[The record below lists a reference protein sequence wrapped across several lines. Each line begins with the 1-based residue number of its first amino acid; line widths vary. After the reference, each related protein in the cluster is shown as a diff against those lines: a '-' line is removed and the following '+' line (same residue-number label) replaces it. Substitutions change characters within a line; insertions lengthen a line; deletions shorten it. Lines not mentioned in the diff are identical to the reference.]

1 MDPQFLA
8 LDEVLAL
15 HSDQIRRYGGRPGL
29 RDVGLLSSAIAMPA
43 ATYRG
48 ESLHQGLP
56 EMAAAYLFHIC
67 RNHPFSDGN
76 KRASLAA
83 ALTFLWLNGMSVKA
97 SEDALTGLVM
107 DVSAGRIG
115 KPEVA
120 VFLKQHARR
129 RRRP

>member
-1 MDPQFLA
+1 
-8 LDEVLAL
+8 
-15 HSDQIRRYGGRPGL
+15 
-29 RDVGLLSSAIAMPA
+29 MPA

-107 DVSAGRIG
+107 DVSACRIG

-129 RRRP
+129 RRRPSLNPPRLRPRGGPARSGSGSRGRC

>member
-1 MDPQFLA
+1 VDPQFLA
-8 LDEVLAL
+8 LDEILAL
-15 HSDQIRRYGGRPGL
+15 HSDQIRRYGGRPGI

-48 ESLHQGLP
+48 EYLHQGLP

-67 RNHPFSDGN
+67 RNHPFIDGN

-83 ALTFLWLNGMSVKA
+83 ALTFLWLNRMSVKA
-97 SEDALTGLVM
+97 SEDELTDLVM
-107 DVSAGRIG
+107 GVAAGTIG

-120 VFLKQHARR
+120 VFLKQRARR
-129 RRRP
+129 RGR

>member
-1 MDPQFLA
+1 VEPEFLA

-15 HSDQIRRYGGRPGL
+15 HADQIRRYGGRPGL
-29 RDVGLLSSAIAMPA
+29 RDVTLLSSAIAMPA

-48 ESLHQGLP
+48 EYLHEGLP

-67 RNHPFSDGN
+67 RNHPFVDGN

-83 ALTFLWLNGMSVKA
+83 ALTFLWLNGLRVRA
-97 SEDALTGLVM
+97 TEDELTELVIG
-107 DVSAGRIG
+107 VAAGRTG

-120 VFLKQHARR
+120 VFLKKHARAR
-129 RRRP
+129 DR

>member
-29 RDVGLLSSAIAMPA
+29 RDVSLLSSAIAMPA

-48 ESLHQGLP
+48 EYLHQGLP

-67 RNHPFSDGN
+67 RNHPFIDGN

-83 ALTFLWLNGMSVKA
+83 ALTFLWLNRMSVKA
-97 SEDALTGLVM
+97 SEDELTELVM
-107 DVSAGRIG
+107 GVAAGTIG

-129 RRRP
+129 RAKN

>member
-1 MDPQFLA
+1 VDPQFLA

-48 ESLHQGLP
+48 EYLHQGLP

-67 RNHPFSDGN
+67 RNHPFIDGN

-83 ALTFLWLNGMSVKA
+83 ALTFLWLNRMSVKA
-97 SEDALTGLVM
+97 SEDELTELVLG
-107 DVSAGRIG
+107 VAAGTIG

-129 RRRP
+129 RAKN

>member
-29 RDVGLLSSAIAMPA
+29 RDVTLLFSAIAMPA

-48 ESLHQGLP
+48 EYLHQGP
-56 EMAAAYLFHIC
+56 AEMAAAYLFHIC
-67 RNHPFSDGN
+67 RNHPFIDGN

-83 ALTFLWLNGMSVKA
+83 ALTFLWLNRMRVKS
-97 SEDALTGLVM
+97 SEDELAELVM
-107 DVSAGRIG
+107 GVAAGMIG

-129 RRRP
+129 RGR

>member
-29 RDVGLLSSAIAMPA
+29 RDVSLLSSAIAMPA

-48 ESLHQGLP
+48 EYLHRELP

-67 RNHPFSDGN
+67 RNHPFIDGN

-83 ALTFLWLNGMSVKA
+83 ALTFLWLNRMRVKA
-97 SEDALTGLVM
+97 SEDELAELVM
-107 DVSAGRIG
+107 GVAAGMIG

-120 VFLKQHARR
+120 VFLKRHARR
-129 RRRP
+129 RGR